1 MPAIVSQHFASTVLP
16 LPQPPI
22 TQAFTPSDMN
32 TFSWIFLAALLLG
45 SLLRLWLAQR
55 HAAHVL
61 AHRAAVPEAFA
72 SRISLADHQRAADYT
87 ITKARLSMLDTLLG
101 AAVLL
106 GFTLAGGLQWL
117 SEFWSQNFPELTPN
131 GSLWHGVALIL
142 SLGFISSAIDMPLS
156 LYRTFVIEQRFGFN
170 RMTWQLFV
178 ADLCKQT
185 LLGLLLGV
193 PLILCVLWLM
203 QQSGELWWLHA
214 WLVWSG
220 FNLLMIAVYPTL
232 IAPWFNRF
240 SPLDDESLRS
250 RLQALLD
257 KCHFRARG
265 LFVMD
270 GSRRSSHGNAYFTG
284 FGAARRIVLFDTLI
298 SRLTPAELEAVLAH
312 ELGHFHHRHILKR
325 MVVLFALSL
334 GFLALLG
341 WTAQQP
347 WFHVGLGVS
356 TVSDAMSLLLFFMAV
371 PCFTF
376 LLQPLASLSS
386 RKHEY
391 QADAYAAQQ
400 AQRDDLISALVKLY
414 QDNAATLT
422 PDPLH
427 STFYDSHPPAALRIA
442 HLQNLPQVT
451 VTA

>member
-1 MPAIVSQHFASTVLP
+1 
-16 LPQPPI
+16 
-22 TQAFTPSDMN
+22 
-32 TFSWIFLAALLLG
+32 
-45 SLLRLWLAQR
+45 
-55 HAAHVL
+55 
-61 AHRAAVPEAFA
+61 
-72 SRISLADHQRAADYT
+72 
-87 ITKARLSMLDTLLG
+87 
-101 AAVLL
+101 
-106 GFTLAGGLQWL
+106 
-117 SEFWSQNFPELTPN
+117 
-131 GSLWHGVALIL
+131 
-142 SLGFISSAIDMPLS
+142 
-156 LYRTFVIEQRFGFN
+156 
-170 RMTWQLFV
+170 
-178 ADLCKQT
+178 
-185 LLGLLLGV
+185 
-193 PLILCVLWLM
+193 
-203 QQSGELWWLHA
+203 
-214 WLVWSG
+214 
-220 FNLLMIAVYPTL
+220 MIAVYPTL

-356 TVSDAMSLLLFFMAV
+356 AISDAMSLLLFFMAV

-442 HLQNLPQVT
+442 HLQNLPQAT

>member
-1 MPAIVSQHFASTVLP
+1 MPTIVSQHFASTLLP

-45 SLLRLWLAQR
+45 TLLRLWLAQR

-87 ITKARLSMLDTLLG
+87 ITKTRLSMLDTLLG

-376 LLQPLASLSS
+376 LLHPLASLSS

-427 STFYDSHPPAALRIA
+427 STFYDSHPPATLRIA
-442 HLQNLPQVT
+442 HLQNLPQAT
-451 VTA
+451 VSA

>member
-1 MPAIVSQHFASTVLP
+1 
-16 LPQPPI
+16 
-22 TQAFTPSDMN
+22 MN

-45 SLLRLWLAQR
+45 TLLRLWLAQR

-87 ITKARLSMLDTLLG
+87 ITKTRLSMLDTLLG

-142 SLGFISSAIDMPLS
+142 SLGLISSAIDMPLS

-356 TVSDAMSLLLFFMAV
+356 AISDAMSLLLFFMAV

-442 HLQNLPQVT
+442 HLQNLPQAT